1 MRESI
6 NEALKDATLSR
17 DKLRVATLRLINA
30 AIKDREI
37 EARTKGRDGLPDDEI
52 LGILTKMIKQREES
66 SRIYDEAGRAELA
79 AQERA
84 EIEVIRAFLPRQ
96 MGEEEVRTACR
107 HVVGEV
113 GAAGLRDMGKCMG
126 VLKERYPGQMDF
138 GQASAVVK
146 DILK

>member
-1 MRESI
+1 MREAI
-6 NEALKDATLSR
+6 NEALKDATLKR
-17 DKLRVATLRLINA
+17 EKIRVATLRLINA

-37 EARTKGRDGLPDDEI
+37 ECRTKGRDGVAEEEI

-66 SRIYDEAGRAELA
+66 SRIYEEAGRLELA

-84 EIEVIRAFLPRQ
+84 EIEVIRDFLPRQ
-96 MGEEEVRTACR
+96 MPEHEVQAACR
-107 HVVGEV
+107 KVVGEV

-138 GQASAVVK
+138 GKASAVVK
-146 DILK
+146 EILK